1 MKDKPKL
8 GGKERRMDGMFQ
20 GAEIEIAA
28 LKSDYPAQPIQAT
41 SKPLAKRLETEIKIA
56 LLYPDPEGK
65 RNQLFRVYGRI
76 QMAHELHAII
86 KAEYGYLCCQVH
98 MGLRAV
104 SLSRAE
110 EKGSVMEPEGKVEDE
125 CG

>member
-1 MKDKPKL
+1 
-8 GGKERRMDGMFQ
+8 MDGIFQ

-28 LKSDYPAQPIQAT
+28 LKSDYHAQPIQAT
-41 SKPLAKRLETEIKIA
+41 SKPLAKQLEAEIKNA
-56 LLYPDPEGK
+56 LLYP
-65 RNQLFRVYGRI
+65 VYGRI
-76 QMAHELHAII
+76 QMAHELHAIT

-98 MGLRAV
+98 MGLRAA

>member
-1 MKDKPKL
+1 
-8 GGKERRMDGMFQ
+8 MDGMFQ

-28 LKSDYPAQPIQAT
+28 LKSDYQAQPIQAT
-41 SKPLAKRLETEIKIA
+41 SKPLAKQLEAEIKNA

-76 QMAHELHAII
+76 QMAHELHAIT

-98 MGLRAV
+98 MELRAV

-110 EKGSVMEPEGKVEDE
+110 EKGSVIEPEGKVEDE